1 MSRYSPSPSACRDR
15 TGWRHRGLTV
25 FSVWIITWFS
35 LVPGAGG
42 RCWPAFFSPL
52 SAKHPPAVSSRHQLG
67 STSSKK
73 GISLWTETFSY
84 DDWRRTHGC
93 HKVLIQIRCLGNT
106 TPWFYK
112 ATCLGRALGEFLNGP
127 LEGSRKPC
135 LKLHPWILQ
144 ELFANFFASLLEFFM
159 PGHGEAALQ
168 RRASEH
174 CEGNLI
180 QNSPRQTHTIKYL
193 MNQRQCS

>member
-1 MSRYSPSPSACRDR
+1 MSCLDTIHLYLHDTVHFGTGKDR
-15 TGWRHRGLTV
+15 KATPRPDGVL
-25 FSVWIITWFS
+25 S
-35 LVPGAGG
+35 LDNHLILPGPCWPGAGAG
-42 RCWPAFFSPL
+42 QPSSARYQQNIRQQPAAGISR
-52 SAKHPPAVSSRHQLG
+52 AAQPA
-67 STSSKK
+67 KK

-112 ATCLGRALGEFLNGP
+112 ATYLGRALGEFLNGP

-174 CEGNLI
+174 CGEI
-180 QNSPRQTHTIKYL
+180 
-193 MNQRQCS
+193 

>member
-1 MSRYSPSPSACRDR
+1 M
-15 TGWRHRGLTV
+15 V

-35 LVPGAGG
+35 LVPAGRG
-42 RCWPAFFSPL
+42 PVLASLLQPVISKT
-52 SAKHPPAVSSRHQLG
+52 SASSRHQQG
-67 STSSKK
+67 STTSKK
-73 GISLWTETFSY
+73 GISLWTETFSF

-112 ATCLGRALGEFLNGP
+112 ATYLGRALGEFLNGP

-174 CEGNLI
+174 WGEI
-180 QNSPRQTHTIKYL
+180 
-193 MNQRQCS
+193 